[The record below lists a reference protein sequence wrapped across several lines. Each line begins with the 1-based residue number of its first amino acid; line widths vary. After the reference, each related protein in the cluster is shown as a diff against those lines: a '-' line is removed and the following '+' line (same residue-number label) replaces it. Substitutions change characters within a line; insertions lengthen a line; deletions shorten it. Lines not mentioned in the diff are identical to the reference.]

1 MRFGTSLE
9 LVIWCLV
16 FRSAVAQCF
25 HTCSHHNGT
34 SIIAA
39 MILQPSSLKDLSRGL
54 SHAGALGEKIE
65 RVELSALNRVIEHA
79 PEDLTVTVET
89 GVTLPAL
96 QAELGKRGQWLP
108 IDPPRPERLT
118 IRELLEENASGPR
131 RFGWGTIRD
140 YLIGI
145 KAALADGRII
155 KSGGKVVKNVAGYDL
170 AKVFVGSRGT
180 LGVLAEATFKLR
192 PTPEAEEFIQAR
204 CESLDKAVR
213 LIGLVLDSELAPAV
227 LDLHNLSVPRSESS
241 TGLTLVLGFAG
252 TREEVEW
259 QLARSRELGVGE
271 PSSLAYDKVFWNDGS
286 PAQRLSC
293 LPSRLADEL
302 RRLGQAPFVARAGN
316 GLIYH
321 REASKAP
328 KADLPVKLM
337 RRLKDAFDPKHI
349 LPELPS

>member
-1 MRFGTSLE
+1 
-9 LVIWCLV
+9 
-16 FRSAVAQCF
+16 
-25 HTCSHHNGT
+25 
-34 SIIAA
+34 

-65 RVELSALNRVIEHA
+65 RVELGALNRVVEHA

-89 GVTLPAL
+89 GLTLLAL
-96 QAELGKRGQWLP
+96 QTELGKRGQWLP

-145 KAALADGRII
+145 KVALADGRII

-170 AKVFVGSRGT
+170 AKVFIGSRGT
-180 LGVLAEATFKLR
+180 LGVMAEATFKLR
-192 PTPEAEEFIQAR
+192 PWPEAEQFVQAR
-204 CESLDKAVR
+204 CESLDEAAR
-213 LIGLVLDSELAPAV
+213 LIGLALDSELAPVV
-227 LDLHNLSVPRSESS
+227 LDLHNLSVPHSQSS
-241 TGLTLVLGFAG
+241 TGFTLVLGFAG

-259 QLARSRELGVGE
+259 QLATSRELGVGE
-271 PSSLAYDKVFWNDGS
+271 PSSLAYDKIFWDDGS

-302 RRLGQAPFVARAGN
+302 RRLGQASFVARAGN
-316 GLIYH
+316 GVIYH
-321 REASKAP
+321 HEPSKPP

-337 RRLKDAFDPKHI
+337 RRLKDAFDPKRI
-349 LPELPS
+349 LPELPL